1 MFWKLKPQYVESLT
15 FIRALKIT
23 RQMAT
28 DLIWNWQSFRT
39 NFAFCILEVAAE
51 LKMCI
56 EGLLTLVTVL

>member
-1 MFWKLKPQYVESLT
+1 
-15 FIRALKIT
+15 
-23 RQMAT
+23 MAT